1 MRGFGEA
8 EKFFFFFFPMLPGV
22 LLLLPVFSVPPTA
35 PAQQQS
41 LLERGET
48 EARGGMW
55 HLGMAGQHLDHPVCH
70 GVMPLPVFSPH
81 LAHQEGFVDVGALQF
96 YVG

>member
-1 MRGFGEA
+1 
-8 EKFFFFFFPMLPGV
+8 
-22 LLLLPVFSVPPTA
+22 
-35 PAQQQS
+35 
-41 LLERGET
+41 
-48 EARGGMW
+48 MW
-55 HLGMAGQHLDHPVCH
+55 HLGMAGQRLDHPVCH